1 MGLDAKIG
9 EKEAEKREKR
19 GEKEGGESENTES
32 LMKRYTRG
40 S

>member
-9 EKEAEKREKR
+9 EKEAEKREAERK
-19 GEKEGGESENTES
+19 KGGESENTES